1 MPIILSESFFLHGK
15 TVRFRMKKFP
25 HKYFTTEKCVN
36 LWAKGLQNIIFYED
50 DFVRYSIAIETL
62 ISLNL
67 RPPQEQIEFF
77 FVIYYIFLLLF
88 LSTSKKRTQLFFI
101 LITRSKKKKKKI
113 SWMENFFVHVVSTE
127 CKT

>member
-1 MPIILSESFFLHGK
+1 
-15 TVRFRMKKFP
+15 MKKFP

-67 RPPQEQIEFF
+67 RPPQEQIELF
-77 FVIYYIFLLLF
+77 FVIYYIFFTFISFNKQKTNSTFLYLDNKKQKKEEKNLLNGKLF
-88 LSTSKKRTQLFFI
+88 CS
-101 LITRSKKKKKKI
+101 
-113 SWMENFFVHVVSTE
+113 
-127 CKT
+127 CC